1 MNLIILT
8 DNDLIGEN
16 EYQLKDNRSEHI
28 LNILKLSSGD
38 EIEIGILD
46 GPAGI
51 ARIES
56 INNKQIIIKT
66 TNLKLLPKITPEK
79 ILICALP
86 RPQTIKKVLI
96 TSAMMGIKDI
106 HFIRANRVEKSYY
119 HSPLLEPENMT
130 PYLFEGLS
138 QGKQTQLPT
147 VTIHKRFKLFF
158 EDYFQ
163 SLSENNMIKLLPD
176 IETNRFL
183 NNLYSGGN
191 NPIAIAIGPEGG
203 WVPFETDLMLELD
216 FKPFKL
222 SRSILRVE
230 HALTA
235 TLAQIELIYNTESKR
250 KP

>member
-16 EYQLKDNRSEHI
+16 EYRLEDNRAEHI

-38 EIEIGILD
+38 EIEIGILN

-56 INNKQIIIKT
+56 IDNNHIVVKP
-66 TNLKLLPKITPEK
+66 TNLKPLPKIAPEK
-79 ILICALP
+79 TLICALP
-86 RPQTIKKVLI
+86 RPQTVKKVLL

-119 HSPLLEPENMT
+119 HSPLLEPENMI
-130 PYLFEGLS
+130 PYLLEGLS
-138 QGKQTQLPT
+138 QGKHTQLPT
-147 VTIHKRFKLFF
+147 VTIHKRFKPFF
-158 EDYFQ
+158 EDYFPTI
-163 SLSENNMIKLLPD
+163 SDEKTMKLLPD
-176 IETNRFL
+176 IETDRFL

-235 TLAQIELIYNTESKR
+235 TLAQIELIYNN
-250 KP
+250 

>member
-8 DNDLIGEN
+8 DNDLTGED
-16 EYQLKDNRSEHI
+16 EYLLKDNRCEHI

-38 EIEIGILD
+38 EIEVGILN

-56 INNKQIIIKT
+56 ADNNQIIIKPK
-66 TNLKLLPKITPEK
+66 NLKPLPDITPEK

-119 HSPLLEPENMT
+119 HSPLLEPENIT
-130 PYLFEGLS
+130 PYLLEGLS
-138 QGKQTQLPT
+138 QGKQTQLPS
-147 VTIHKRFKLFF
+147 VTIHKRFKPFF
-158 EDYFQ
+158 EDYFP
-163 SLSENNMIKLLPD
+163 SVSSDKMIKLLPD
-176 IETNRFL
+176 IDSKNYL
-183 NNLYSGGN
+183 NNLYSVKN
-191 NPIAIAIGPEGG
+191 NSIAIAIGPEGG
-203 WVPFETDLMLELD
+203 WVPFETDLIVETG

-222 SRSILRVE
+222 SQSVLRVE
-230 HALTA
+230 HALVA
-235 TLAQIELIYNTESKR
+235 ALAQIELIINS
-250 KP
+250 